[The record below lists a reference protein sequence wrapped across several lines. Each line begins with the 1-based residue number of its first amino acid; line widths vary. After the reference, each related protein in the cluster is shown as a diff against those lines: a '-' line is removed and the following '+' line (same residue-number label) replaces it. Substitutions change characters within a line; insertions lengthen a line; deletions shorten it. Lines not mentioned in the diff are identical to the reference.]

1 MTRQPLKRPKHG
13 WARTRQERFDDA
25 LNSGIVTCIGI
36 CFMAAV
42 SISIF
47 GSTVVLVENVVAW
60 FG

>member
-1 MTRQPLKRPKHG
+1 LKRPKHG

-47 GSTVVLVENVVAW
+47 GTTVVLVENVVAW

>member
-1 MTRQPLKRPKHG
+1 MSRRVLKRPKHG

-25 LNSGIVTCIGI
+25 LNSGIVSCIGI
-36 CFMAAV
+36 CFMAAS

-47 GSTVVLVENVVAW
+47 GTTVVLVENVVAW

>member
-36 CFMAAV
+36 CFFAAV
-42 SISIF
+42 SISVF
-47 GSTVVLVENVVAW
+47 GATVTLMQELMGW